1 MARTRAA
8 DHDQRRF
15 TILMHAAE
23 QFAKHGYDR
32 ASQAMIAKAAGVSK
46 TLAYHY
52 WPDKE
57 AMLFE
62 VLEHHLRR
70 LVDIAR
76 IAPNLDMAPREQL
89 ESFARMLL
97 EAYQDADAVHRV
109 QIACLSLLSPE
120 RQATLKAME
129 REMVQAA
136 AGIIAEL
143 HPGTPEALLKP
154 LTMSFFAML
163 NWHYLWHREG
173 AALSR
178 EDYATVV
185 AAMIA
190 SGTPGVT
197 EAFRGRL
204 KPRVRLPEDAR

>member
-1 MARTRAA
+1 MARPRAA
-8 DHDQRRF
+8 DHEEKRSV
-15 TILMHAAE
+15 ILAHAAE
-23 QFAKHGYDR
+23 LFARHGYDR
-32 ASQAMIAKAAGVSK
+32 ASQAMIAQAAGVSK

-52 WPDKE
+52 FPDKE

-62 VLEHHLRR
+62 VLENHLRR

-76 IAPNLDMAPREQL
+76 IASNLDMPPREQL

-97 EAYQDADAVHRV
+97 EAYRDADAVHRV

-120 RQATLKAME
+120 RQAALKAME
-129 REMVQAA
+129 REMVQGAA
-136 AGIIAEL
+136 SIIAEL
-143 HPGTPEALLKP
+143 HPGTPDALLKP

-173 AALSR
+173 AALTR

-197 EAFRGRL
+197 EAFRSRMKGRQ
-204 KPRVRLPEDAR
+204 RLPEEAG